1 MPILRHF
8 CFFFALNIAV
18 FVEKLGGLLEVVL
31 AYHKSYGVP
40 DLSAKV
46 EPDHVGPLYKRRY
59 SVGFEHSSGYVGAY
73 FVAVFCSQ
81 YDFHGF
87 VRELRLLLYDE
98 QEVVFLAF
106 LHQDVAVG
114 K

>member
-1 MPILRHF
+1 MLDPSTNAGIP
-8 CFFFALNIAV
+8 
-18 FVEKLGGLLEVVL
+18 L
-31 AYHKSYGVP
+31 AS
-40 DLSAKV
+40 
-46 EPDHVGPLYKRRY
+46 
-59 SVGFEHSSGYVGAY
+59 EHSAGYVGAY
-73 FVAVFCSQ
+73 FVAVFCSR

>member
-1 MPILRHF
+1 M
-8 CFFFALNIAV
+8 
-18 FVEKLGGLLEVVL
+18 FVEKLCGLLEVVL

-59 SVGFEHSSGYVGAY
+59 SVGFEHSAGNVGAY
-73 FVAVFCSQ
+73 FVAVFCCQ
-81 YDFHGF
+81 YDIHGLI
-87 VRELRLLLYDE
+87 RELRLLLYDE

-106 LHQDVAVG
+106 LHQNVAVG